1 MKGSKPGKHQ
11 ITGIPFSS
19 KDPRYHRVWELVRR
33 QGKTLAEALAIIEQS
48 PSPEKKSTKKVL
60 KKESVRKGPG
70 GNGKIQAGDLL
81 GNDKVPDHVKD
92 KIRDAQREP
101 QIPYISPIDA
111 LKNITIPL
119 TGTLDL
125 SAPIEA
131 IRKEQPGS
139 TSGPTTRM
147 EVLVVPQEDGVAVW
161 DITNDLATMNLL
173 LKRNNETLVQVETLL
188 QQVVKALTTE
198 TK

>member
-19 KDPRYHRVWELVRR
+19 KDPRYHRVWDLVRR
-33 QGKTLAEALAIIEQS
+33 QGKTLEEALAIIERS
-48 PSPEKKSTKKVL
+48 PLPEKKSTKKVL
-60 KKESVRKGPG
+60 KKESFRKGPG
-70 GNGKIQAGDLL
+70 GNGKVQAGDLL

-92 KIRDAQREP
+92 KIREAQGKL
-101 QIPYISPIDA
+101 QIPHISTTDGA
-111 LKNITIPL
+111 TSRIPL

-125 SAPIEA
+125 SALIEA
-131 IRKEQPGS
+131 IRKEQPGTVT
-139 TSGPTTRM
+139 TSNNHM
-147 EVLVVPQEDGVAVW
+147 EVLVVPQEDGQAVW
-161 DITNDLATMNLL
+161 DITNDLATMNLH
-173 LKRNNETLVQVETLL
+173 LKMQNECMARVETLL